1 MNKLCKGTLLLGG
14 EAYEIQA
21 EASRNLLRI
30 LQEQIPGLSAPC
42 GGSGRC
48 GKCVVKVLQ
57 GDFPVTSGD
66 EACLRE
72 EQLAQGLRLACMAVV
87 NGDFQL
93 EWCGAAEDGF
103 EALTETAEAQQPT
116 ENDLPKVLAIDIGT
130 TTLAFCVYEKT
141 SGKPVCHETGLNHQ
155 RAFGGDVIAR
165 IQASNEGER
174 QRLQEII
181 REDLRHGLAA
191 LEEKMGLHNSD
202 SFPAEKD
209 GLHNSVSPLEEK
221 EGLHNSNPP
230 SRAKGGLHNIE
241 QVVIAGNTT
250 MIHLLMG
257 YSCETLGVVPFTP
270 YSLERV
276 ESDVKSICG
285 YDLDCPVT
293 VLPGISAFV
302 GGDIVA
308 GIMALELRKKE
319 KPCLFLDLGT
329 NGEMAL
335 ASKERLLVTSTAA
348 GPAFE
353 GGNISCGIGS
363 IPGAICNVS
372 IEAGEAGNAQ
382 QLQAETIGAAQ
393 GQAEAIGTAQEQ
405 TETIG
410 AAQGQAVSITTIEN
424 RPPVGICG
432 TGVVETAAE
441 LLAAG
446 ELDETGL
453 LEEDY
458 FDDGYVLATDP
469 KGEPITFTQQDIRE
483 IQLAKAAIRAGLET
497 LLVTWGISYEDVGSV
512 YVAGGFGYKLNLS
525 KAAAIGML
533 PEELLDKT
541 EAVGNTSLKGAA
553 GLALGQYTTEEIE
566 EAMDCAEEVSLAN
579 DKHFQEFY
587 MEYMM
592 FECS

>member
-30 LQEQIPGLSAPC
+30 LQEQLPGLSAPC

-66 EACLRE
+66 RACLRE

-87 NGDFQL
+87 NGDFRL

-202 SFPAEKD
+202 SFP
-209 GLHNSVSPLEEK
+209 EEK
-221 EGLHNSNPP
+221 GGLHNSNP
-230 SRAKGGLHNIE
+230 SSKTKDGLHNIE
-241 QVVIAGNTT
+241 RVVIAGNTT

-276 ESDVKSICG
+276 ESDVRGICG

-308 GIMALELRKKE
+308 GIMALELRKQE

-372 IEAGEAGNAQ
+372 IEAGGAGNAQ
-382 QLQAETIGAAQ
+382 QPQAEAIGAAQ
-393 GQAEAIGTAQEQ
+393 GQT
-405 TETIG
+405 
-410 AAQGQAVSITTIEN
+410 VSITTIEN

-553 GLALGQYTTEEIE
+553 GLALGQYSTEEIE

-592 FECS
+592 FEGS